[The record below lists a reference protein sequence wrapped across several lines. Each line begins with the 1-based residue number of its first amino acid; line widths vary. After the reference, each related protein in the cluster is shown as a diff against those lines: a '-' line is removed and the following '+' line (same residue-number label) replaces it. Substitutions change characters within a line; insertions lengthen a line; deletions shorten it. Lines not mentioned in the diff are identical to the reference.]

1 MTNSK
6 EKKATIPE
14 VVSVKRF
21 SEILDLPVTTVM
33 GELMKNGIM
42 ATINEEIDFETA
54 SIIGEELGYTILED
68 LEIADNEIITLEKLF
83 EICEKEKTS
92 DKKLVERPPIVT
104 VLGHVDHGK
113 TTLLDAIRKTQV
125 AKGETGGITQHI
137 TAYQAKKKGKLITL
151 VDTPGHEAFAAMRE
165 RGVSIADIAILVVAA
180 DDGVRPQT
188 KEVIK
193 YLLEKSIPTVVAINK
208 IDKPDANVDRVKKEL
223 ADFNLIIEEWGG
235 DIICNEVSAKNNI
248 GIGKLLESVL
258 LLAEV
263 EEFEADANRDGLAIV
278 LESHKDPQ
286 KGPITTALVKTG
298 SLQVGQDITVGNVYG
313 RIRRLEDY
321 NGNSVKKAP
330 PSMPVTI
337 FGLNAPAETNTI
349 IQVANAKRSARL
361 KSKEIAEKMAGNKK
375 NVKSISSN
383 DNIPKLNIIIKSD
396 VQGSIEALEELLSQ
410 IPQQKVAINFVNSGV
425 GNITESDVKLAIN
438 TDSIIY
444 GFNVSTNAVAR
455 RLANDEI
462 EIKNFGVIYE
472 IVDDIKNNLIELLP
486 EEIERT
492 YFGKLEILGVFFTER
507 DKMIVGGKVI
517 DGKIISKDAK
527 IDVYRNDKLIGTGE
541 LENLQHNKV
550 NIDEVRKGK
559 ECGITFRGNTKIKLG
574 DVFEIYTQAI
584 KEKSLS

>member
-6 EKKATIPE
+6 EKKVTIPE

-286 KGPITTALVKTG
+286 KGPVTTALVKTG

-574 DVFEIYTQAI
+574 DVFEIYTQVI